1 MNDNPFSIIFG
12 IEPTRFISR
21 ESQISEIVD
30 TFKSNTPSSYL
41 YIITGVRGSGKTV
54 TMASII
60 NRLKNEKGWITITLN
75 SNRDLLTGLAAN
87 LYEHPLLKP
96 AFLKANISFSLGINA
111 IANNYSD
118 VFNISNDE
126 ALQMAKFTMG
136 YSYAFQVSG
145 YLKFK
150 RQVPFE
156 ALIPEFDEI
165 VLSWICIMSSAK
177 LDNES
182 RDIVILGPCSGQ
194 HFKTYHFPTKS
205 LPKTYFFSKNVSSAV
220 DLYRPV
226 SKFSSSFSTHLINIL
241 GEFAATGIH
250 LTKA

>member
-75 SNRDLLTGLAAN
+75 SNRDLLTSLAAN

-111 IANNYSD
+111 SLSMESPSAD
-118 VFNISNDE
+118 VEVQIKKM
-126 ALQMAKFTMG
+126 L
-136 YSYAFQVSG
+136 
-145 YLKFK
+145 
-150 RQVPFE
+150 
-156 ALIPEFDEI
+156 EI
-165 VLSWICIMSSAK
+165 VQKLGIRVLIAIDEVTNSENDRVFASAYQMF
-177 LDNES
+177 LYEQYP
-182 RDIVILGPCSGQ
+182 V
-194 HFKTYHFPTKS
+194 
-205 LPKTYFFSKNVSSAV
+205 FS
-220 DLYRPV
+220 
-226 SKFSSSFSTHLINIL
+226 
-241 GEFAATGIH
+241 
-250 LTKA
+250 